1 MASFRVKGAACRCR
15 ELARVKRVFKLASIQ
30 PANERAAE
38 GPGWVIRVVLITDR
52 PLPVYPDQQT
62 SLDRPGW
69 SGSCQQPMSVKLTA
83 DLKKKPR
90 RYRDS

>member
-38 GPGWVIRVVLITDR
+38 GPGWVINGRGVTPERGPLI
-52 PLPVYPDQQT
+52 PP
-62 SLDRPGW
+62 
-69 SGSCQQPMSVKLTA
+69 
-83 DLKKKPR
+83 
-90 RYRDS
+90 